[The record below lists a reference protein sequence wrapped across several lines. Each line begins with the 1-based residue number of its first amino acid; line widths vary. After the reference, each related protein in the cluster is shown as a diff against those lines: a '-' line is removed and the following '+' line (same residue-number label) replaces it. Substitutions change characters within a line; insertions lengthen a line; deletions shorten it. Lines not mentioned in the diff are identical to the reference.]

1 MFSLTSV
8 TLRSNRKLKPSSHS
22 QSSSSRKISS
32 SSGTSMRAA
41 PASRKKNKKMQN
53 KTQSYFLAK
62 NRASYDTRK
71 KEFLNYLIDQQLQY
85 ADLNE
90 IENELKRA
98 TLRNKKNIDINNC
111 IILKKKNELK
121 SLGTDINKGIVR
133 EMKFDDKNIG
143 TDYTEEMN
151 RIKSEIASLTYDI
164 EIYEEEK
171 RRLQKEK
178 KDLDK
183 KIKTSI
189 KEYLDDQKMY
199 NDYLIVSDTVKRETR
214 KQSQLLNQMRSFQFN
229 SEVILDDKLRKKK
242 SKFARAEYALTEVKK
257 NVEELEREINQYKKT
272 YKKMSAQLNEE
283 NERLCKNNFDYIST
297 RKDFYSNR
305 IKLYMIYTQVK
316 MKKIDFILKKFKNDN
331 IVFNTN
337 TLMFNQYLKEMTSLR
352 MSLSSE
358 NNISSMLKEK
368 MNRETLPFVVMYK
381 TTQLNEN
388 NMLANEEFEVV
399 FKAIE
404 ILKSQNE
411 DKKRKITRYN
421 ILIKKII
428 DLIQNYDGK
437 FNNIIYTNVYEQI
450 FGYSNVP
457 IMKIKNT
464 INAIGI
470 SNNDKDITILN
481 KEISLFD
488 ISMFKLFLQIYV
500 KFIRKIYIISE
511 MLLLSLFFENSPMTK
526 SDYIFTEC
534 EFNVCNIHSLFRD
547 EDHFATSKKTRDKIY
562 EQKIAIKSITNNAVF
577 THRNNSDKKLD
588 TIQNKVTMR
597 NILNS
602 YVHSTNDYDIWN
614 KLGTKFSFQLKKF
627 TNDLVLDDKKTKL
640 ESFKEKNK
648 LAIKVKPQTIS
659 STIKAEKE
667 DENDDS
673 TELAYRYNN
682 SNDNST
688 ELKTNKSST
697 GRNFFNTS
705 SNFRYKR
712 MNDLYRLKY
721 NLFTCNRK
729 NDRVFN
735 EIASDFYKKTNAKIY
750 KEIKEKK
757 KKRISISKKKHAR
770 CSIVSKP
777 HRRYLSLKTMGPLP
791 FKFNKDDNDD
801 SNECAHQRFSTSKE
815 LFTFKKT
822 MTFYNIN
829 SKLKHD
835 NNVISFPKLNRQM
848 SMDINED
855 DEV

>member
-1 MFSLTSV
+1 MKSRLSLSFSFDELGV
-8 TLRSNRKLKPSSHS
+8 FFGVFMLLR
-22 QSSSSRKISS
+22 
-32 SSGTSMRAA
+32 
-41 PASRKKNKKMQN
+41 
-53 KTQSYFLAK
+53 
-62 NRASYDTRK
+62 
-71 KEFLNYLIDQQLQY
+71 
-85 ADLNE
+85 
-90 IENELKRA
+90 
-98 TLRNKKNIDINNC
+98 
-111 IILKKKNELK
+111 
-121 SLGTDINKGIVR
+121 
-133 EMKFDDKNIG
+133 
-143 TDYTEEMN
+143 
-151 RIKSEIASLTYDI
+151 
-164 EIYEEEK
+164 
-171 RRLQKEK
+171 
-178 KDLDK
+178 
-183 KIKTSI
+183 
-189 KEYLDDQKMY
+189 
-199 NDYLIVSDTVKRETR
+199 IVSPVK
-214 KQSQLLNQMRSFQFN
+214 S
-229 SEVILDDKLRKKK
+229 ILTNPKAAE
-242 SKFARAEYALTEVKK
+242 FA
-257 NVEELEREINQYKKT
+257 Q
-272 YKKMSAQLNEE
+272 
-283 NERLCKNNFDYIST
+283 
-297 RKDFYSNR
+297 
-305 IKLYMIYTQVK
+305 
-316 MKKIDFILKKFKNDN
+316 
-331 IVFNTN
+331 
-337 TLMFNQYLKEMTSLR
+337 
-352 MSLSSE
+352 
-358 NNISSMLKEK
+358 
-368 MNRETLPFVVMYK
+368 
-381 TTQLNEN
+381 
-388 NMLANEEFEVV
+388 
-399 FKAIE
+399 
-404 ILKSQNE
+404 
-411 DKKRKITRYN
+411 
-421 ILIKKII
+421 
-428 DLIQNYDGK
+428 
-437 FNNIIYTNVYEQI
+437 
-450 FGYSNVP
+450 
-457 IMKIKNT
+457 NT

-801 SNECAHQRFSTSKE
+801 SNEHAHQRFSTSKE